1 MFDQRRGAPEGTA
14 RGRHAIMSER
24 HSLGPRHRSERPA
37 KPRGWL
43 ERCCTSRCTPLL
55 LQSGPEHWRLDDAS
69 EESRPRRYR
78 ALFPSPSADDAVAD
92 VVEQCGVPLLA
103 FSSGDLLEEAG
114 AVPAT
119 HAREWAL
126 GTVRAAVGS
135 RDDQV
140 GRVTGEKNG
149 QRRPVEEPAPSP
161 GLFPLE
167 YTAPVLAE
175 PRLHRAIH
183 RFKESAAAADR
194 GEMWFLEG
202 DDILVTAM
210 ISSAEGASGMAT
222 HSWAY
227 GHLVR
232 GARAGTAGLVPLG
245 YLAVPTRQGA
255 MEGTPSPRARSPIH
269 SFGE

>member
-1 MFDQRRGAPEGTA
+1 
-14 RGRHAIMSER
+14 MSEH
-24 HSLGPRHRSERPA
+24 HSLGSRHHRERPA

-140 GRVTGEKNG
+140 GRITGEKSG
-149 QRRPVEEPAPSP
+149 PSRPDEEPAPSA

-194 GEMWFLEG
+194 GELWFLEG
-202 DDILVTAM
+202 DDVLVTAM
-210 ISSAEGASGMAT
+210 LSSAEGGSGMAT

-232 GARAGTAGLVPLG
+232 GARAGAAGLVPLA

-255 MEGTPSPRARSPIH
+255 IEGTPSPRARSPIH
-269 SFGE
+269 SFDE